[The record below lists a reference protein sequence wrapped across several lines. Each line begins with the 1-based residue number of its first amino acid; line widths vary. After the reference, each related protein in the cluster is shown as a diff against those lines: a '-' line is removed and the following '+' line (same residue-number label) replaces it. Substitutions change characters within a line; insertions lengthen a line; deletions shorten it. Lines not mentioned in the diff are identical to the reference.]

1 MIACGASDLNEI
13 KLTIKRIL
21 KHKTEVVLMQCNT
34 NYTNS
39 EDNFKN
45 LNINVIT
52 TFKKIF
58 KNQNV
63 ILGLSDHTPGHSSVL
78 GAVALGA
85 RVIEKHFTDN
95 NNLEG
100 PDHKFS
106 MNPHTWSEMVKDT
119 RRLEDSLGDGFKKVE
134 KNEKSTYLVQR
145 RCVRATEIIKKGTI
159 ISRKMIFP
167 LRPND
172 PRAIQPQN
180 LYRCI
185 GKKLKKDL
193 KIGESIKWKDLK

>member
-52 TFKKIF
+52 TFKKF
-58 KNQNV
+58 LKNQNV

-119 RRLEDSLGDGFKKVE
+119 RRLEDS
-134 KNEKSTYLVQR
+134 
-145 RCVRATEIIKKGTI
+145 
-159 ISRKMIFP
+159 
-167 LRPND
+167 
-172 PRAIQPQN
+172 
-180 LYRCI
+180 
-185 GKKLKKDL
+185 
-193 KIGESIKWKDLK
+193 